1 MGLVF
6 TEGKHKKR
14 KKHKDKQVF
23 IYFSGG
29 CLILVKELGS
39 K

>member
-6 TEGKHKKR
+6 TEGKHKK
-14 KKHKDKQVF
+14 KHKDKQVF
-23 IYFSGG
+23 TYFSGG
-29 CLILVKELGS
+29 CMILVKELGS